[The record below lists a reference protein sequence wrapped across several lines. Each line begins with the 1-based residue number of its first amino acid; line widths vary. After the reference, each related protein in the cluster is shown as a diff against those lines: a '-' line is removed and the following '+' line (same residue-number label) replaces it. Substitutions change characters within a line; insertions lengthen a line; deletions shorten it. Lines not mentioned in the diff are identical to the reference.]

1 MGKLVTSGFI
11 VNVFKK
17 ADKKTILRCPNIRRF
32 VEQYGVEHYIHDTAW
47 LINFDDFMDKITPQ
61 GEQEKCEMPILRNKH
76 DSLIRF
82 NRTHKYAVD
91 KHTVDRCTESEDVS
105 KYLYGRIW
113 IINYRELEK
122 EIERRVEE
130 GSEKKREKQ

>member
-1 MGKLVTSGFI
+1 MSK
-11 VNVFKK
+11 
-17 ADKKTILRCPNIRRF
+17 
-32 VEQYGVEHYIHDTAW
+32 
-47 LINFDDFMDKITPQ
+47 INPQ
-61 GEQEKCEMPILRNKH
+61 GKQVKCEMPLLRNKH

-91 KHTVDRCTESEDVS
+91 KHTIDRCTASDNVS
-105 KYLYGRIW
+105 KFLHGRIW

-130 GSEKKREKQ
+130 GSEKKRKKL